1 MVSLTETYSPHILN
15 LCMNISKTTEFKN
28 ISFLVLKVEMV
39 RDKRKKGIKILEF
52 STTHI

>member
-1 MVSLTETYSPHILN
+1 
-15 LCMNISKTTEFKN
+15 MNISKTTEFKN